1 MLRPVKHLEVM
12 GAKLHF
18 RQKRESV
25 FEIDIIFG
33 TTGTLV
39 VEGAQSIPVLT
50 YNDRCSCSNHRNVE
64 VWYPI
69 GIYLGLYS
77 TVEAFLAV

>member
-1 MLRPVKHLEVM
+1 MLRPVKNLEVM

-50 YNDRCSCSNHRNVE
+50 YIMIDVPAQIT
-64 VWYPI
+64 VMLKY
-69 GIYLGLYS
+69 GIQ
-77 TVEAFLAV
+77 